1 MSQPAWTLTGSL
13 KTPDGHPHAGV
24 TVKVTP
30 RGQIVNDPVGSDLR
44 AASATAVID
53 ADGTLPPMSI
63 VAQDGVY
70 FTVSVPVLGTVTI
83 ASPAAGATVTLDDVF
98 TALAVSPPALDVV
111 QPALDAIYARLDAL
125 GAGGGSVD
133 VMRPKVG
140 GHLAPRGSANG
151 STIGP
156 FATGAVAFVPL
167 VVGIGMTVDAMV
179 IRAGTTE
186 AVNVRA
192 LLYSS
197 DSDGYPTTLVTS
209 GTGACSSTYITLSF
223 TPVALPPGL
232 YWACLR
238 TDAGSSVRFYSV
250 AVIGPTVIDGTAVA
264 SLPIALQADP
274 GTYAAPAA
282 TISAHSH
289 AYQTPS
295 PLVLLRR
302 SA

>member
-1 MSQPAWTLTGSL
+1 MADYPG
-13 KTPDGHPHAGV
+13 
-24 TVKVTP
+24 
-30 RGQIVNDPVGSDLR
+30 
-44 AASATAVID
+44 AVHSFID
-53 ADGTLPPMSI
+53 ASGKAGQPLSSQH
-63 VAQDGVY
+63 VAAHTELAAELAAVQAELGVNP
-70 FTVSVPVLGTVTI
+70 SG
-83 ASPAAGATVTLDDVF
+83 AAATV
-98 TALAVSPPALDVV
+98 A
-111 QPALDAIYARLDAL
+111 ARFDAL

-250 AVIGPTVIDGTAVA
+250 ATIGPTVIDGTAVA